1 MAMNDT
7 LSAALSKIMNAERIG
22 SKTCTIKPI
31 SAVLKKI
38 LLIMNGHDYVGSYH
52 EVEDGRG
59 NMLQVNLIGNINKC
73 GAIKPRFSAKIDEYE
88 KWEKRYLPARGFGI
102 LLISTPSGIMTQE
115 EAKQKKL
122 GGSLLAYCY

>member
-31 SAVLKKI
+31 SSVLKRV
-38 LLIMNGHDYVGSYH
+38 LVIMNDHTYLGSHH

-59 NMLQVNLIGNINKC
+59 NMLQINLLGNINKC
-73 GAIKPRFSAKIDEYE
+73 GAIKPRFSTKLGEYE
-88 KWEKRYLPARGFGI
+88 KWEKRYLPAKDFGI
-102 LLISTPSGIMTQE
+102 LIISTPKGIMIHE
-115 EAKQKKL
+115 EAKKKGL
-122 GGSLLAYCY
+122 GGQLLAYCY